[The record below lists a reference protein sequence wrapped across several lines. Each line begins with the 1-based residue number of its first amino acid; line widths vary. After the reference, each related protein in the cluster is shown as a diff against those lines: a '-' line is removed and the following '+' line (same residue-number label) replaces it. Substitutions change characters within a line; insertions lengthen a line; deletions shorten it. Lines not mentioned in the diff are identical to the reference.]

1 MQIRLADGTIL
12 ECISIFGKKGHYQ
25 GANREFLEFH
35 ISPETCSF
43 EQLDQLTGD
52 SGSTHR
58 IYIIDDN
65 GDEFLHE
72 HFVIRKE
79 LALKQVEVSPET
91 ADAPAQYETRII
103 VELAQLTYAEVQLQ
117 QLQEA
122 DLDNK
127 EAIATLYEMFL
138 GGSVIHG

>member
-25 GANREFLEFH
+25 GANREFLEFQ

-52 SGSTHR
+52 RRSTQK
-58 IYIIDDN
+58 ITIIDDS
-65 GDEFLHE
+65 GEEFLHE
-72 HFVIRKE
+72 HYVIRKE
-79 LALKQVEVSPET
+79 LAIKQIEIAPET
-91 ADAPAQYETRII
+91 ADSPAQYESRIV
-103 VELAQLTYAEVQLQ
+103 VELAQLTYSERMQLE
-117 QLQEA
+117 LQEA

-127 EAIATLYEMFL
+127 EAIATLYEMML
-138 GGSVIHG
+138 GGM